1 MGKYKI
7 RVKVELV
14 ECDNGKE
21 NDVQQEED
29 GCFTMTIN
37 EKDAISIDNCE
48 KSILLTAHPSIRDAI
63 SKHLAEISKKKLLK
77 KREMEK

>member
-14 ECDNGKE
+14 ECDDGKE
-21 NDVQQEED
+21 NDIQKQSD
-29 GCFTMTIN
+29 GSFTMTIN

-63 SKHLAEISKKKLLK
+63 SKHLAEISKKKLSK
-77 KREMEK
+77 KPDLVK